1 MSEVKELRD
10 AAKRID
16 AGRLVT
22 ASRAGDIPQL
32 ELLEHL
38 QTAKVDFISPH
49 RPRSSESAKQTVE
62 KSREYR
68 TWMKEIGPAVPL
80 HYQEPFRRGF
90 TTGWEPTVEDFI
102 TDAKGALE
110 GGSAGWCLHN
120 GDQKDKP
127 ESKPRR
133 SFDMREQR
141 LFDQLDE
148 VEKEALNQ
156 IRDFVPSR

>member
-1 MSEVKELRD
+1 MNEVKELRD
-10 AAKRID
+10 AAKQID

-32 ELLEHL
+32 ELREYLEK
-38 QTAKVDFISPH
+38 AKVDFISPH
-49 RPRSSESAKQTVE
+49 RPRSSESARQTAE
-62 KSREYR
+62 KSRECR
-68 TWMKEIGPAVPL
+68 TWMKQIGGAVPL

-90 TTGWEPTVEDFI
+90 TTGWEPTVEDFV

-110 GGSAGWCLHN
+110 GRAAGWCLHN
-120 GDQKDKP
+120 GDRKDKP
-127 ESKPRR
+127 QSKPRR

-148 VEKEALNQ
+148 VEKEALKQ
-156 IRDFVPSR
+156 ISGQLGLR